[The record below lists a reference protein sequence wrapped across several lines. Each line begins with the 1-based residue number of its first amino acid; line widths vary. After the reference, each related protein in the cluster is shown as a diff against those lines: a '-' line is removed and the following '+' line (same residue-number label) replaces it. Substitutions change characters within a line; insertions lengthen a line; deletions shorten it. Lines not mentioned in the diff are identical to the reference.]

1 MDSQAPATG
10 ATARS
15 AAEPSQPQ
23 PAKSS
28 PPLPQSSTSSTPPI
42 SAPTHSSPNPN
53 PGPSP
58 SPGPSQNQ
66 PPNPKPP
73 TPTPPQPRPPQ
84 SFNRTLPPS
93 QPQFQHFSSA
103 PPPASAPGAAA
114 APRGGMAIGVPAH
127 HQSPSPPF
135 SSSFGQHFGG
145 LGRTGVNVAESASNS
160 STSQVRTPVQG
171 MGMLG
176 SQMRPG
182 GIAAHQQRPVQ
193 SSLRPPSSAPNTQP
207 GGSQSFQGHGIM
219 RPSSVGSPATP
230 SQGASQSVQS
240 LNQPWLS
247 SGPLGKPPLP
257 STAYRQQLNPP
268 SMQQRSHIPPQ
279 QQSTPISSQQ
289 QQQQQP
295 SLSNQSQEHFGQQV
309 QPSRAPHHVPH
320 QQQVTRLQGPGNQK
334 PSSLVAAQT
343 SAVLTGSQSRLTNVD
358 TEESCNSILS
368 KRSIHE
374 LVNQV
379 KCSTFLFSIEDFL
392 GLYSNFYNILFNK
405 LGVELSRSIGP
416 CRYAEGVYLY
426 EFLD

>member
-1 MDSQAPATG
+1 
-10 ATARS
+10 
-15 AAEPSQPQ
+15 
-23 PAKSS
+23 
-28 PPLPQSSTSSTPPI
+28 
-42 SAPTHSSPNPN
+42 
-53 PGPSP
+53 
-58 SPGPSQNQ
+58 
-66 PPNPKPP
+66 
-73 TPTPPQPRPPQ
+73 
-84 SFNRTLPPS
+84 
-93 QPQFQHFSSA
+93 
-103 PPPASAPGAAA
+103 
-114 APRGGMAIGVPAH
+114 
-127 HQSPSPPF
+127 
-135 SSSFGQHFGG
+135 
-145 LGRTGVNVAESASNS
+145 
-160 STSQVRTPVQG
+160 
-171 MGMLG
+171 
-176 SQMRPG
+176 
-182 GIAAHQQRPVQ
+182 
-193 SSLRPPSSAPNTQP
+193 
-207 GGSQSFQGHGIM
+207 M

-343 SAVLTGSQSRLTNVD
+343 SAVQTGSQSRLTNVD